1 MEITEKEL
9 SLIDEWI
16 EFHKELE
23 KREDEIK
30 TLTGKLKQ
38 ISSKLYDKSSKVEL
52 EEFRDSLAAEIEKLD
67 KEAGK
72 DRIKQLKDLK
82 SIVQHDINIETLV
95 EQDIDIEE
103 QAVQIDL
110 KDYNS

>member
-16 EFHKELE
+16 GFRKEIE

-30 TLTGKLKQ
+30 SLTGKLKQ

-52 EEFRDSLAAEIEKLD
+52 EEFRDSLAAEIKKLD
-67 KEAGK
+67 EEAEK
-72 DRIKQLKDLK
+72 DRIIQLKDLI

-103 QAVQIDL
+103 LAVQIDL